1 MPAYR
6 APVADTRFVL
16 DHVVGLANYA
26 NLPGF
31 ADASPDTV
39 GAILGEAARFC
50 ETVLAPLNLPGD
62 SQGCTRHADGSVTTP
77 AGFKAAYDQFVEAGW
92 GTLAADPEHGG
103 QGLPHV
109 VATAVAE
116 YLSSANM
123 AFSMYPG
130 LNEGA
135 QAAIRAVGS
144 DAQKAAYLPKM
155 VEGRWTGTMNLTE
168 PQCGTDL
175 GLIRTRAE
183 PQADGTYR
191 VTGTKIFISAGEHDL
206 SDNIIHLVLARTA
219 GAPEGV
225 KGISLFIVPKF
236 LVNDDGS
243 LGPRNAVAC
252 GSIEHKMGIHAN
264 ATCVMNYD
272 GAVGHLIGEENKGLR
287 AMFIMM
293 NAARLGVGVQGLAQ
307 GEVAYQ
313 NAAIYA
319 RDRVQGKALGI
330 VANAAPIPQPA
341 SRADPIIVH
350 ADVRR
355 MLMDGR
361 AFNEGARAL
370 ILWGALQVDLAH
382 KAATAE
388 ERQTADDLIGL
399 LTPVI
404 KGYCTDKGYDV
415 ATAAQQVYGGHGY
428 IAEWGMEQF
437 VRDARIAQIYEGT
450 NGIQAMDLVGRKLGM
465 NGGRALRAYLALL
478 GADDRGRARR
488 RAADEAVERARKGHR
503 RTAGGDDVAD
513 AERPRQSRQRRRG
526 GGRLPPPDG
535 HRRARPDVADHG
547 EGRPRRARRRRER
560 RRLLRAQADHR
571 ALLRRTLLPRLR
583 RAAAQARGRGGGADG
598 AAGGSILII
607 LGRRP
612 WPKR

>member
-1 MPAYR
+1 MPSYR
-6 APVADTRFVL
+6 APVKDTQFVL
-16 DHVVGLANYA
+16 SAVVGLDKYS

-31 ADASPDTV
+31 ADATSEMV
-39 GAILGEAARFC
+39 GQVLEGGAKFC
-50 ETVLAPLNLPGD
+50 ENVLAPINLSGD
-62 SQGCTRHADGSVTTP
+62 QEGCTRHADGSVTAP
-77 AGFKAAYDQFVEAGW
+77 AGFKAAYDAFVEAGW
-92 GTLAADPEHGG
+92 GTLTADPAYGG

-109 VATAVAE
+109 VGTAIAE

-135 QAAIRAVGS
+135 QAAIQAVGS
-144 DAQKAAYLPKM
+144 DAQKRTYLPKM

-206 SDNIIHLVLARTA
+206 SDNIIHLVLAKTT
-219 GAPEGV
+219 GAPDNV

-236 LVNDDGS
+236 IVNDDGS
-243 LGPRNAVAC
+243 LGARNGVTC

-272 GAVGHLIGEENKGLR
+272 GATGYLIGEENKGLR

-319 RDRVQGKALGI
+319 RDRVQGKALAG
-330 VANAAPIPQPA
+330 AATPA
-341 SRADPIIVH
+341 KADPIIVH

-370 ILWGALQVDLAH
+370 ILWGALQVDLSH

-404 KGYCTDKGYDV
+404 KGYCTDKGYDI
-415 ATAAQQVYGGHGY
+415 ATASQQVYGGHGY

-465 NGGRALRAYLALL
+465 NGGRALRAYLQLLAETIVGAKGDARLAAL
-478 GADDRGRARR
+478 
-488 RAADEAVERARKGHR
+488 
-503 RTAGGDDVAD
+503 TAGLEKAVGELQAATMWLMANGLSNPDNAGAAAVAYLHLMGIVALGHMWLVMATAAYAAIDAGAGDREFLEHKLITARYF
-513 AERPRQSRQRRRG
+513 AERFF
-526 GGRLPPPDG
+526 PDAG
-535 HRRARPDVADHG
+535 A
-547 EGRPRRARRRRER
+547 
-560 RRLLRAQADHR
+560 
-571 ALLRRTLLPRLR
+571 LRRKLEAGAEAMMALP
-583 RAAAQARGRGGGADG
+583 AAAF
-598 AAGGSILII
+598 
-607 LGRRP
+607 
-612 WPKR
+612 

>member
-1 MPAYR
+1 MPTYR
-6 APVADTRFVL
+6 APVKDTQFVL
-16 DHVVGLANYA
+16 QAVVGLDRYA

-31 ADASPDTV
+31 ADATSDTV
-39 GAILGEAARFC
+39 TAILEEGAKFC
-50 ETVLAPLNLPGD
+50 ENVLAPLNLPGD
-62 SQGCTRHADGSVTTP
+62 QEGCARHADGSVTTP
-77 AGFKAAYDQFVEAGW
+77 AGFKAAYDQFVAAGW
-92 GTLAADPEHGG
+92 GTLTASPDYGG

-109 VATAVAE
+109 VGTAIAE

-135 QAAIRAVGS
+135 QAAISAVGS
-144 DAQKAAYLPKM
+144 DAQKRTYLPKM

-183 PQADGTYR
+183 PQADGTHR
-191 VTGTKIFISAGEHDL
+191 ITGTKIFISAGEHDL
-206 SDNIIHLVLARTA
+206 SDNIIHLVLAKTT
-219 GAPEGV
+219 GAPDSV

-236 LVNDDGS
+236 LVHDDGS
-243 LGPRNAVAC
+243 LGARNGVVC

-272 GAVGHLIGEENKGLR
+272 GATGYLIGEEHKGLR

-330 VANAAPIPQPA
+330 VANDNAIPQAA
-341 SRADPIIVH
+341 SKADPIIVH

-382 KAATAE
+382 KAATPD
-388 ERQTADDLIGL
+388 ERQAADDLIGL

-404 KGYCTDKGYDV
+404 KGYCTDKGYEV

-428 IAEWGMEQF
+428 ITEWGMEQF

-450 NGIQAMDLVGRKLGM
+450 NGIQAMDLVGRKLGL

-478 GADDRGRARR
+478 AEMIADAKGDARLATLAGGLEKAVGELQAATMWLMTNAMAKPDNAGSAATAYLHLMGIVALGHMWLVMAQASHAALDTGPGDRDFYEHKLITARYFAERFLPDAGALRR
-488 RAADEAVERARKGHR
+488 KLEAGAEAVMA
-503 RTAGGDDVAD
+503 
-513 AERPRQSRQRRRG
+513 
-526 GGRLPPPDG
+526 LP
-535 HRRARPDVADHG
+535 
-547 EGRPRRARRRRER
+547 
-560 RRLLRAQADHR
+560 
-571 ALLRRTLLPRLR
+571 
-583 RAAAQARGRGGGADG
+583 AAAF
-598 AAGGSILII
+598 
-607 LGRRP
+607 
-612 WPKR
+612 